1 MRDLAAA
8 ITFSMFVAAA
18 RADEPTA
25 TDEPSSGAMPKET
38 VTFDGHKL
46 VLAYEARDEDGDA
59 IKEFIPADEDLDS
72 WTRLAAI
79 RVHADLD
86 DPKEFGE
93 QMVKELEQR
102 KPPAEFALMENEQ
115 TGDVVLT
122 FLISP
127 EDESFVEF
135 NVFKYQKRAE
145 GGLLS
150 EQYALRACGDDIQK
164 FTSELTPEKR
174 LLLVGLMNKDG
185 VKPE

>member
-1 MRDLAAA
+1 MRYLTAALSL
-8 ITFSMFVAAA
+8 SMFVAAA

-25 TDEPSSGAMPKET
+25 ANEPSRGAMPKET
-38 VTFDGHKL
+38 VTFDDHKL

-86 DPKEFGE
+86 DPQEFGE

-102 KPPAEFALMENEQ
+102 KPPAEYALMENER

-150 EQYALRACGDDIQK
+150 EQYALRAYGDDVEK